1 MGLDAENLSSD
12 CLHLRSLISTLVIH
26 LLEGII
32 SKLAKSEI
40 SIFGNP
46 KDRFSCVEVNLKVRD
61 IHSLNLH
68 VFQVSSISKKTF
80 VIKESA
86 LRRLSQVSPL
96 LLETVRQQRAALS
109 LDTNEVFQDK
119 VRITKI
125 LCTIFAVFD
134 LI

>member
-1 MGLDAENLSSD
+1 MYD
-12 CLHLRSLISTLVIH
+12 LI
-26 LLEGII
+26 
-32 SKLAKSEI
+32 
-40 SIFGNP
+40 GNP
-46 KDRFSCVEVNLKVRD
+46 KDGFSRVEVHLKVRD
-61 IHSLNLH
+61 IHSQNLL
-68 VFQVSSISKKTF
+68 VFQVSSISKKTY